1 MRRRMESPR
10 KSKRGGRLARIGALR
25 WLATQVRP
33 WTGRL
38 AMAFAAMLL
47 SGAVT
52 LLLPA
57 TAGRVVD
64 AAVVERSLDQLEGV
78 ILALLGL
85 FAFSALL
92 NFFQT
97 YVLRSAAARM
107 LRELRARL
115 HGHLLSLPPSF
126 FERERVG
133 DLLSRL
139 GSDVSAIGDVLTRNL
154 VGGLQQ
160 ALVLLGALVILI
172 VLHPRLTGVMLLAVP
187 PVVVAAMYYGRRIQR
202 LAREQQKRLAE
213 ANVTAEEAFSGIR
226 TVQAFGREE
235 LERGRYSLRLAQLLD
250 MALRTARAWG
260 AMGALVSF
268 SAFGALTLVLW
279 YGGNLVITGELT
291 AGGLTSFLLYTFT
304 VASSIGGVLSTYA
317 GLRSA
322 AGSTDRLRELLETR
336 SEIAD
341 PPQPIA
347 LGRPRGEIEFRAVR
361 FAYPTKPDIPAIDGL
376 SLHIRPGEVVAL
388 AGPSGGGKSTL
399 AMLLMRFHDPQA
411 GEVRLDGIDVRRVAL
426 RELRAAIG
434 LVPQEIFLFGG
445 TVAEN
450 IRYGRPDASDEELR
464 EAARGAQAHAFIEIL
479 PHGYDTLVGERG
491 VRLSAGERQR
501 IAIARVL
508 LEDPAVV
515 VLDEATSSLDAESEH
530 LVQRAFEH
538 LLRGRT
544 TLVIAHRLST
554 VRRADRVVIL
564 DRGRISEQGSHAELF
579 ESDGLYRRLCELQML

>member
-10 KSKRGGRLARIGALR
+10 KSKRGGRLAPVGALR
-25 WLATQVRP
+25 WLALQVRP
-33 WTGRL
+33 WAGRL
-38 AMAFAAMLL
+38 TVAFAAMLL
-47 SGAVT
+47 AGAVT

-64 AAVVERSLDQLEGV
+64 AAVVERSLDRLEGV

-92 NFFQT
+92 NFVET
-97 YVLRSAAARM
+97 YVLRSAAAHM
-107 LRELRARL
+107 LRDLRARL
-115 HGHLLSLPPSF
+115 HAHLLSLPPSF

-160 ALVLLGALVILI
+160 ALVLVGALVILV

-235 LERGRYSLRLAQLLD
+235 LERGRYSLRLAQLLE

-304 VASSIGGVLSTYA
+304 VASSIGGVLSTYT

-322 AGSTDRLRELLETR
+322 AGSTERLRELLETR

-341 PPQPIA
+341 PPQPIE

-361 FAYPTKPDIPAIDGL
+361 FAYPTKPEIPAIDGL
-376 SLHIRPGEVVAL
+376 SLHVRPGEMVAL

-399 AMLLMRFHDPQA
+399 AMLLMRFHDPQV

-426 RELRAAIG
+426 RDLRAAIG

-450 IRYGRPDASDEELR
+450 IRYGRPDASDGELR
-464 EAARGAQAHAFIEIL
+464 EAARGAQAHAFMEML

-544 TLVIAHRLST
+544 TLVIAHRLAT

-564 DRGRISEQGSHAELF
+564 DHGRISEQGSHAELF

>member
-1 MRRRMESPR
+1 MASPSE
-10 KSKRGGRLARIGALR
+10 SKRGGRLAPIGALR
-25 WLATQVRP
+25 WLAAQVRP

-38 AMAFAAMLL
+38 AIASAAMLL

-85 FAFSALL
+85 FAISAMLD
-92 NFFQT
+92 FVQT

-107 LRELRARL
+107 LRGLRARL

-139 GSDVSAIGDVLTRNL
+139 GSDVSAIGDVLTRSL

-160 ALVLLGALVILI
+160 ALVLVGALVILV

-187 PVVVAAMYYGRRIQR
+187 PVVVAAIYYGRRIQR

-226 TVQAFGREE
+226 TVQAFGREA
-235 LERGRYSLRLAQLLD
+235 LERGRYTVRLAQILE

-304 VASSIGGVLSTYA
+304 VAASIGGVLSTYA

-322 AGSTDRLRELLETR
+322 AGSTERVRELLETR

-361 FAYPTKPDIPAIDGL
+361 FAYPTKPEMPAIDGL
-376 SLHIRPGEVVAL
+376 SLHVRPGEVVAL

-399 AMLLMRFHDPQA
+399 AMLLMRFHDPQQ
-411 GEVRLDGIDVRRVAL
+411 GEVRLDGTGVRHFAL

-445 TVAEN
+445 SVAEN
-450 IRYGRPDASDEELR
+450 IRYGRPDASDQELR
-464 EAARGAQAHAFIEIL
+464 EAAQGAQAHGFIEAL
-479 PHGYDTLVGERG
+479 PQGYDTLVGERG

-554 VRRADRVVIL
+554 VRRADRVIIL